1 MFYVMPWVFRE
12 GEGDSEM
19 PNVCVLGNETIYDVS
34 KTKDN
39 ARSRSCFDIGR
50 EAGRGV
56 EMKVD

>member
-1 MFYVMPWVFRE
+1 MPWVFRE